1 MGRVAGK
8 TALITGGGGGI
19 GRAIAQRLGEE
30 GARVVI
36 TDLAPEQGAA
46 SMAAL
51 QAVGIEAAFHLHDVA
66 DEASWDAVMAG
77 IETLDILVNNAGV
90 AGPPPDCFGD
100 TSLAEWKRILAVNLD
115 GTFLGTRAGVRAMRH
130 RGGGSI
136 VNIGSVA
143 AYIGT
148 PGGAAYGGSK
158 GGVRSLTKQAAVA
171 CARKGYN
178 IRINTIHPSY
188 VWTPLVEQRAVS
200 LHGAERAKAATRDM
214 HPFKCLAEPIDVANV
229 ALFLA
234 SDEARMINAADI
246 VMDGALLAQ

>member
-1 MGRVAGK
+1 MGRLEGK

-19 GRAIAQRLGEE
+19 GRAIALRFGQE
-30 GARVVI
+30 GARIVI
-36 TDLAPEQGAA
+36 TDRDGAQGQA
-46 SMAAL
+46 SVAAL
-51 QAVGIEAAFHLHDVA
+51 ADAGVAVTFLEHDVA
-66 DEASWDAVMAG
+66 DEASWDAVMAQISG
-77 IETLDILVNNAGV
+77 LDVLVNNAGV

-100 TSLAEWKRILAVNLD
+100 TLLSEWKRILAVNLD
-115 GTFLGTRAGVRAMRH
+115 GTFLGTRAGVRAMRE
-130 RGGGSI
+130 GVGGSI
-136 VNIGSVA
+136 INMGSVA

-148 PGGAAYGGSK
+148 PGGASYGGSK

-188 VWTPLVEQRAVS
+188 VWTPLVEQRAVA
-200 LHGAERAKAATRDM
+200 LHGAARAKAATREM
-214 HPFKCLAEPIDVANV
+214 HPFNRLAEPVDVANV

-234 SDEARMINAADI
+234 SDESRMVNAADL